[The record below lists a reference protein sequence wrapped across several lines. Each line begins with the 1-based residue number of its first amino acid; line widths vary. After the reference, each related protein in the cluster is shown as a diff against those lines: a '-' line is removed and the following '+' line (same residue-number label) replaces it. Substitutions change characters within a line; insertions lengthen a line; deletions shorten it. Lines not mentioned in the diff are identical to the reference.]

1 MDSDNRRSR
10 PLSYT
15 VKMTIHVELRKEFPE
30 MEELDA
36 AGKRWVIENHY
47 IEGRLRRVFAI
58 RELDKITIL
67 RFFVYRV
74 EPKIKLT

>member
-1 MDSDNRRSR
+1 
-10 PLSYT
+10 
-15 VKMTIHVELRKEFPE
+15 MTIRVELRKEFPE
-30 MEELDA
+30 MEELDET
-36 AGKRWVIENHY
+36 GKRWVIENHY
-47 IEGRLRRVFAI
+47 IERRLRRVFAI